1 MRELAIDI
9 AAMCGDALSA
19 NVPIERV
26 DGQYSRRL
34 HDLVDEGEAQALLAA
49 SGSAE
54 AVEAIESCIAELE
67 QLKSELAKEIAQAAG
82 DDEPAS

>member
-9 AAMCGDALSA
+9 AAMCGDALCA

-26 DGQYSRRL
+26 HGEYARRL
-34 HDLVDEGEAQALLAA
+34 HELVDEAEAQALLAA

-54 AVEAIESCIAELE
+54 AVAAIERCIAGLE
-67 QLKSELAKEIAQAAG
+67 QLRSALTEELAQAAG
-82 DDEPAS
+82 DDDPAS